1 MRWFIMPK
9 QGLCRMASAGV
20 LFAGFRPCG
29 CSALSESIEE
39 REELVIGL
47 EASWRQRRSSD
58 AGEGL
63 FLYPHVGVDV
73 NLGGRN

>member
-1 MRWFIMPK
+1 MRSSNFVTYALFLGTCAIACGSEDQPTDEN
-9 QGLCRMASAGV
+9 AGGD
-20 LFAGFRPCG
+20 AG
-29 CSALSESIEE
+29 
-39 REELVIGL
+39 
-47 EASWRQRRSSD
+47 EAGNSSD